1 TFTELP
7 PSTQVTD
14 QYSHLGV
21 QFSAL
26 IAATSFSLSA
36 YPIDGAGLF
45 ASFTNLVPLTLDF
58 DTRQN
63 WIGFHHPGLLR
74 VRLYD
79 DDDLVYDSV
88 IPLGGSGTGF
98 FTGIVGRSG
107 FNRAVLDDPFD
118 GTFGIDNIYF
128 GAIPA
133 PPVAA
138 LLGAVLFGR
147 GRRRSGAGSLGARS
161 RS

>member
-1 TFTELP
+1 

-26 IAATSFSLSA
+26 FAATSFGPVG

-45 ASFTNLVPLTLDF
+45 ASWTDLVPLTLDF
-58 DTRQN
+58 ETRQH
-63 WIGFHHPGLLR
+63 WIGFHHPGKFR
-74 VRLYD
+74 IRLYD
-79 DDDLVYDSV
+79 DAALVYDSV
-88 IPLGGSGTGF
+88 IMLGGSGVNF
-98 FTGIVGRSG
+98 FTGIVGLSG

-147 GRRRSGAGSLGARS
+147 GRRRSAERRREKGRV
-161 RS
+161 